1 MHNSPSE
8 SEIRFRLNL
17 HSIDELES
25 FIHVFHDLD
34 IKLFSLLAR
43 ERRKSSGDPY
53 HDRAFRFGSLLV
65 SIASKNRFVHLNTSC
80 IRDSQPSVLSSSPLE
95 FELELGDDNVF
106 VIEGFTIDNQG
117 ITEIRV
123 LVINYNVERSSSF
136 GLTYWSAKHAEAD
149 PAKGPA
155 CPQLR
160 MLSAG
165 DFEFN
170 SPVPGSPLW
179 GIV

>member
-1 MHNSPSE
+1 MMNPPA
-8 SEIRFRLNL
+8 
-17 HSIDELES
+17 
-25 FIHVFHDLD
+25 V
-34 IKLFSLLAR
+34 
-43 ERRKSSGDPY
+43 
-53 HDRAFRFGSLLV
+53 
-65 SIASKNRFVHLNTSC
+65 
-80 IRDSQPSVLSSSPLE
+80 DSRY
-95 FELELGDDNVF
+95 
-106 VIEGFTIDNQG
+106 DNQ
-117 ITEIRV
+117 
-123 LVINYNVERSSSF
+123 
-136 GLTYWSAKHAEAD
+136 SAKADKAD